1 MDNRRGYVCVV
12 KLHREE
18 VLYDVDFISWKLAK
32 CRVAESEEERA
43 ERQTDEES
51 YDWIGRQIETAFD
64 EVKSKIR
71 AYVTRIKSRVS
82 SNSKDGNIDEWN
94 LELIMEHG
102 WRGEPKQLCTYM
114 HNYVV
119 AYVLAKW
126 FGITLPSEA
135 ANYVQEYNYWMDK
148 IVSEARNTQVKNVIF
163 RL

>member
-1 MDNRRGYVCVV
+1 MNNRRGYVCVI
-12 KLHREE
+12 KLRREE
-18 VLYDVDFISWKLAK
+18 IQYDVDFISWKLAN
-32 CRVAESEEERA
+32 CRVADSEKERS

-51 YDWIGRQIETAFD
+51 RDWIGRQIETAFD
-64 EVKSKIR
+64 TVISKIR
-71 AYVTRIKSRVS
+71 AYVAGIKSRVS
-82 SNSKDGNIDEWN
+82 SNSKDGNVDEWN
-94 LELIMEHG
+94 LELVMEPG

-135 ANYVQEYNYWMDK
+135 ANYVQEYSDWMDK
-148 IVSEARNTQVKNVIF
+148 IVSEARNVQVKNVSF

>member
-12 KLHREE
+12 KLRREE

-71 AYVTRIKSRVS
+71 AYVARIKSRVS

-119 AYVLAKW
+119 SYVLAKW
-126 FGITLPSEA
+126 FGITLPSEV

>member
-12 KLHREE
+12 KLRREE

>member
-1 MDNRRGYVCVV
+1 MDKIRGYVCVV
-12 KLHREE
+12 KLRREE
-18 VLYDVDFISWKLAK
+18 IQYDVDFISWKLAK